1 MARSCDKLG
10 ETEQTKSTKADLL
23 NIALFGISRIAKLR
37 GPDTSK
43 EIKS

>member
-1 MARSCDKLG
+1 MAWSCGKIDR
-10 ETEQTKSTKADLL
+10 TRQTKSTKADLL

-37 GPDTSK
+37 DPDTSK